1 MKVMKVSDL
10 KNLLSAVGMKD
21 EDLITKRF
29 ITKVFKSFG
38 DDYELASYICG
49 PERYK
54 ELTLLENNKFKE
66 VMIRGESK

>member
-10 KNLLSAVGMKD
+10 KDLLSAVGMKD

-29 ITKVFKSFG
+29 VTKLFKSFG
-38 DDYELASYICG
+38 DDYELASFVCG
-49 PERYK
+49 SERYK

-66 VMIRGESK
+66 AMIGGESK